1 MKENSNKMEYQTEVV
16 KAKYPGELNSSVL
29 KEKGMDLIK
38 ELKKDPAVIKAAELL
53 KKGEIAAL
61 PTETVY
67 GLAADA
73 LNTEAV
79 KKIFAAKGR
88 PQDNPLIVHIGEEK
102 QLTFLVDGEISL
114 KAQML
119 IDRFWPG
126 PLTIIFK
133 KSSLVPDITSA
144 GLDTVAVRMPAHPL
158 IMAVIQLSGLALA
171 APSANTSG
179 YTSPTSAEHVYS
191 DLNGKIPLILDG
203 GSSEVGVEST
213 VIDLSGDKAVVLRPG
228 GITREKIS
236 ELLEEEIALSSKKI
250 DKKTS
255 APAPG
260 MKYRHYAPDKK
271 LKLFSPDNLNNILEQ
286 AEDKNIALII
296 SKESKLEVK
305 NIKNIKAVE
314 FFSRKNPAEL
324 GRKLYALLRELDNNQ
339 EVEEIYIEKISDKGI
354 GEAVMNR
361 IYKACDA
368 ERTEDSGGG
377 DD

>member
-1 MKENSNKMEYQTEVV
+1 MKYQTEIL
-16 KAKYPGELNSSVL
+16 KAEYSGELNSRSL
-29 KEKGMDLIK
+29 REKGMDLLH
-38 ELKKDPAVIKAAELL
+38 ELKLDPAVIKAAEIL

-102 QLTFLVDGEISL
+102 QLTSLIKGDISL

-126 PLTIIFK
+126 PLTIIFR

-158 IMAVIQLSGLALA
+158 ILAVMQLSGLVLA

-179 YTSPTSAEHVYS
+179 YPSPTSADHVYS
-191 DLNGKIPLILDG
+191 DLKGKIPLILDG
-203 GSSEVGVEST
+203 GNSEVGVEST
-213 VIDLSGDKAVVLRPG
+213 VVDLSRGKAVVLRPG

-236 ELLEEEIALSSKKI
+236 ELLEEEVALSSKEI
-250 DKKTS
+250 AEEDS
-255 APAPG
+255 APSPG
-260 MKYRHYAPDKK
+260 MKYRHYAPEKK
-271 LKLFSPDNLNNILEQ
+271 LYLFSPENLQNILDKLDE
-286 AEDKNIALII
+286 KNIALII
-296 SKESKLEVK
+296 SKESWSNAEQ
-305 NIKNIKAVE
+305 IKNIKAVKT
-314 FFSRKNPAEL
+314 FSRKDPSEL
-324 GRKLYALLRELDNNQ
+324 GRKLYAVLRELDNNQ
-339 EVEEIYIEKISDKGI
+339 EIDEIYIEEISDKGI

-377 DD
+377 ED